1 MTDQLTLED
10 AINAYRD
17 TGGAEAWIGA
27 LAPVFPAWRLLA
39 EGRPV
44 SPERVA
50 ATVGRPVDDVREDLR
65 RVEETGFYG
74 TDERGDIV
82 SFFGLQLEPSNIR
95 LDMGG
100 QTLYAG

>member
-1 MTDQLTLED
+1 MMDQLTLED
-10 AINAYRD
+10 AVNAYRD
-17 TGGAEAWIGA
+17 TGGLEAFIGA
-27 LAPVFPAWRLLA
+27 AAPVLLAWRLLA

-50 ATVGRPVDDVREDLR
+50 AAVCRPVGQVREDLR

-74 TDERGDIV
+74 TDERGDV
-82 SFFGLQLEPSNIR
+82 VNFFGLQFDPTNIR

-100 QTLYAG
+100 RTLYAG

>member
-1 MTDQLTLED
+1 MTDQLRLED
-10 AINAYRD
+10 VVNAYRD
-17 TGGAEAWIGA
+17 TGEVEAFIGA
-27 LAPVFPAWRLLA
+27 LAPVLPVWRLLA

-50 ATVGRPVDDVREDLR
+50 AAVGRPVGQVREDLR

-74 TDERGDIV
+74 TDESGDIV
-82 SFFGLQLEPSNIR
+82 NFFGLQLEPRNIR

-100 QTLYAG
+100 RTLYAG

>member
-10 AINAYRD
+10 AINRYRD
-17 TGGAEAWIGA
+17 TGVAEAWIGA
-27 LAPVFPAWRLLA
+27 VAPVFPVWRLLA

-50 ATVGRPVDDVREDLR
+50 AAVGRPVGDVREDLR
-65 RVEETGFYG
+65 RAEETGFYG

-82 SFFGLQLEPSNIR
+82 NFFGLLLEQTNIR

-100 QTLYAG
+100 RTLYAG